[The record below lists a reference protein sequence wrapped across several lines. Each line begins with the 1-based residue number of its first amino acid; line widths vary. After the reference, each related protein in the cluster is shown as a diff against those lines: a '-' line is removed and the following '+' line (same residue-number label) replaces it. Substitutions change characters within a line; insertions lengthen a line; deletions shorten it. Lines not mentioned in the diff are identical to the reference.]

1 MADLPSGRINDGTQP
16 LLDEPSLIP
25 FFSHDRVIA
34 AAGGANGTAGFVRSF
49 EYCQWHDD
57 ATWHHHEFTLHETES
72 GLVSLCYSHDNQF
85 REHGTPGK
93 LDNIAKGN
101 TALWIIRMVCSQ
113 LGLHGEHQLTLPE
126 LCWWAS
132 LNDLIDLIPEAPARR
147 VLRMPASVVTG
158 ELKESHIA
166 PERQPKQVIQQAAEQ
181 VKKIID
187 MVADPESP
195 ESFMRRP
202 KRKRWESQ
210 KYTQW
215 VKAQKC
221 ACCANQADDPHHIIG
236 HGQGG
241 MGTKAHDLFID
252 SALQGASRRGYTATQ
267 NFLSR
272 ITAVRLNCYSGFLI
286 TLLQLASLGQIK
298 NKVCGGDLICVT
310 FNWF

>member
-1 MADLPSGRINDGTQP
+1 MKISASGRSFRSNA
-16 LLDEPSLIP
+16 
-25 FFSHDRVIA
+25 IA
-34 AAGGANGTAGFVRSF
+34 AILTQLKRRPQPITVNVEVTVLLYPPDKRNR
-49 EYCQWHDD
+49 DLD
-57 ATWHHHEFTLHETES
+57 
-72 GLVSLCYSHDNQF
+72 SHDNQF

-93 LDNIAKGN
+93 LDKIAKGN

-147 VLRMPASVVTG
+147 VLRMPVRIISG

-181 VKKIID
+181 VKKIITL
-187 MVADPESP
+187 VADPESP

-221 ACCANQADDPHHIIG
+221 ACCANPADDPHHIIG

-241 MGTKAHDLFID
+241 MGTKAHDLFVIPLCRAHHD
-252 SALQGASRRGYTATQ
+252 ELHRDPKLFESNYGSQIELLFR
-267 NFLSR
+267 FLDHA
-272 ITAVRLNCYSGFLI
+272 IAVGVI
-286 TLLQLASLGQIK
+286 GTDK
-298 NKVCGGDLICVT
+298 K
-310 FNWF
+310 